1 VTPDPRQ
8 IIQDLDLD
16 LAAVQGCETVS
27 ERHGHA
33 LWRVVTGER
42 SYVLK
47 WLGEGHGRVEIEGYR
62 LLQDLGVPTLP
73 LYGSS
78 DEALLLE
85 DLARSDTWR
94 LAAEADVAQARVGR
108 AVARW
113 YRLFH
118 DAGEALL
125 SQGSPSNFLAR
136 EIDVLDPETV
146 LLTGRA
152 LGLADL
158 PVWGLAADHV
168 ELLKGAAARLSLTL
182 NYNDFYW
189 TNLALSRREA
199 RELEAIVFD
208 YHLLGMGMRYSDV
221 RNVRFSLSG
230 AAVPA
235 FQEAYGPL
243 DLREQILDRPLAT
256 LYNLYTAARMADF
269 PSWAEHSR
277 ERVMTG
283 ALERDLR
290 EAIALSGA
298 LLE

>member
-1 VTPDPRQ
+1 MTPDPRS
-8 IIQDLDLD
+8 IIQDAGLES
-16 LAAVQGCETVS
+16 ATVERFETLS

-33 LWRVVTGER
+33 VWRVVTGDH

-47 WLGEGHGRVEIEGYR
+47 WLGGGHGRVEVEGYR
-62 LLQDLGVPTLP
+62 LLQELGVPTLP

-78 DEALLLE
+78 DEALVLE
-85 DLARSDTWR
+85 DLTRSDTWR
-94 LAAEADVAQARVGR
+94 LAAEADSAQARVGR

-118 DAGEALL
+118 DAGETLL
-125 SQGSPSNFLAR
+125 SQGSPPSFLER
-136 EIDVLDPETV
+136 ETDVLDPETV
-146 LLTGRA
+146 LLMGRA

-158 PVWGLAADHV
+158 PVWALAADHV

-199 RELEAIVFD
+199 RGLRAIVFD

-221 RNVRFSLSG
+221 RNVRFSLTG

-235 FQEAYGPL
+235 FDEAYGSL
-243 DLREQILDRPLAT
+243 DPREQTLDRPLAT
-256 LYNLYTAARMADF
+256 LHNLHTALRMADF
-269 PSWAEHSR
+269 PSWARHSR
-277 ERVMTG
+277 ERVISG
-283 ALERDLR
+283 DLERDLR
-290 EAIALSGA
+290 EAVALSGA